1 VEEGAEPFRVQRFD
15 PINLMV
21 LDAGEI
27 AHANFVSLSV
37 PQGTVELTN
46 PGFVRNT
53 FGGTVGLTSPAGRH
67 PLSDGVRRVTIA
79 GIDGVPKVG
88 RDAESV
94 TVEASGVRLALR
106 GAEVRVDGE
115 LIRITV
121 KGPK

>member
-1 VEEGAEPFRVQRFD
+1 MQRFD

-27 AHANFVSLSV
+27 AHANFISLSV

-46 PGFVRNT
+46 PGFVRRT
-53 FGGTVGLTSPAGRH
+53 FGGTVGLTFPAGRH
-67 PLSDGVRRVTIA
+67 PLSDGIRRVTIV
-79 GIDGVPKVG
+79 GIEGVPKVG
-88 RDAESV
+88 RDGDSV

-106 GAEVRVDGE
+106 GAEVHVDGA

-121 KGPK
+121 RRTRP